1 MNKLLAILKREYLQ
15 AVRRKMFIIMTI
27 LLPLLMAAAFV
38 LPSLIMARGMGSKRI
53 VVVDGTGK
61 LQPAFSKDE
70 EAKPAPSASLRR
82 RGELPTSFDITYVAV
97 ANGQDVDAVAKPYVD
112 QILSG
117 RKDRPVDGL
126 LVIPA
131 DTLQSEK
138 ASMKYYS
145 RSSTDFITQSVL
157 GDRAH
162 GAIRRQR
169 LETLGLP
176 KEAIEK
182 ALVNTPVDA
191 VQVSKGG
198 QKKTGG
204 TASFFIGFIFA
215 FLLMMPSFVY
225 GVEIMRGIIQEK
237 TDRVVEVLLSSVTP
251 RQLLSGKIL
260 GLALVGL
267 TQIGAW
273 LLMIIGVGVFGAVTA
288 AAAGID
294 VKEFLHVSTFVYFIL
309 FFILAYLTNVCVY
322 AIGGAVCNSDREA
335 QQMLAPV
342 IMVMMLPVF
351 LMGPLITNPDTPL
364 FVALSMAP
372 MFGPLTMFV
381 RTLVS
386 DPPMIQVITSMVVS
400 ALTVTGFLLATAKIF
415 RVGILSYGK
424 RPTIP
429 EIMRWMKYA

>member
-15 AVRRKMFIIMTI
+15 AVRRKMFIVMTI
-27 LLPLLMAAAFV
+27 LLPLLMAAAFI
-38 LPSLIMARGMGSKRI
+38 LPGLLMAKGLGHKRI
-53 VVVDGTGK
+53 VVIDDTGR
-61 LQPAFSKDE
+61 LRDAFT
-70 EAKPAPSASLRR
+70 KPDHGLF
-82 RGELPTSFDITYVAV
+82 EITYVTS
-97 ANGQDVDAVAKPYVD
+97 QDVKPY
-112 QILSG
+112 IARLAAN
-117 RKDRPVDGL
+117 KNEPVDGI

-131 DTLQSEK
+131 DALQSDK

-145 RSSTDFITQSVL
+145 RSSTDFITQEQL
-157 GDRAH
+157 AGRATR
-162 GAIRRQR
+162 AIQRQR
-169 LETLGLP
+169 LETLGLA
-176 KEAIEK
+176 KADIEK
-182 ALVNTPVDA
+182 ALVNPTVEA
-191 VQVSKGG
+191 VQVSKTG

-204 TASFFIGFIFA
+204 TFNFVVGFIFA

-260 GLALVGL
+260 GLAAVGL

-273 LLMIIGVGVFGAVTA
+273 LVMIVAVAFFGAVSA
-288 AAAGID
+288 AAAGFDI
-294 VKEFLHVSTFVYFIL
+294 KQYLHVSTFVYFVV
-309 FFILAYLTNVCVY
+309 FFVLAYLTNVCVY
-322 AIGGAVCNSDREA
+322 AVGGAVCNSDREA

-351 LMGPLITNPDTPL
+351 LMGPLITNPDTPM
-364 FVALSMAP
+364 FVVLSMAP
-372 MFGPLTMFV
+372 VFGPLTMFV

-386 DPPMIQVITSMVVS
+386 DPPMVQVLVSMIVS
-400 ALTVTGFLLATAKIF
+400 AATVAAFLLMTAKIF

-429 EIMRWMKYA
+429 ELWRWMKVA

>member
-1 MNKLLAILKREYLQ
+1 
-15 AVRRKMFIIMTI
+15 MTI

-38 LPSLIMARGMGSKRI
+38 LPSLIMARGLGTKRI

-61 LQPAFSKDE
+61 LQSAFEKKE
-70 EAKPAPSASLRR
+70 NAPAPSATEALSRR
-82 RGELPTSFDITYVAV
+82 RADLPTSFDISYINAP
-97 ANGQDVDAVAKPYVD
+97 DVDAAAKPYVD
-112 QILSG
+112 RISAGDKRNPL
-117 RKDRPVDGL
+117 DGL
-126 LVIPA
+126 LVIPP
-131 DTLQSEK
+131 DVLQSDN

-145 RSSTDFITQSVL
+145 RSSTDFITQSQL
-157 GDRAH
+157 TDRANR
-162 GAIRRQR
+162 AIRRQR
-169 LETLGLP
+169 LEALGIAQAEIDRVLLNP
-176 KEAIEK
+176 
-182 ALVNTPVDA
+182 NVDS

-198 QKKTGG
+198 QRKSGG
-204 TASFFIGFIFA
+204 TANFFIGFIFA

-260 GLALVGL
+260 GLAMVGL

-273 LLMIIGVGVFGAVTA
+273 VLMMVAVGIYGAVTA
-288 AAAGID
+288 AGAGID
-294 VKEFLHVSTFVYFIL
+294 VKQYFHVSTFVYFIL

-351 LMGPLITNPDTPL
+351 LMGPLITNPDTKL
-364 FVALSMAP
+364 FVVLSMAP
-372 MFGPLTMFV
+372 VFGPLTMFV

-386 DPPMIQVITSMVVS
+386 DPPMIQIIASMVVS
-400 ALTVTGFLLATAKIF
+400 ALTVTFFLLATAKIF

-429 EIMRWMKYA
+429 EILKWMKYA